1 MKFFCLFRGKSRLLK
16 TIPYIIFPGSPSTP
30 WQARGQPSGAD
41 HHQTSPSGA
50 QQHHFSISFAVMNNY
65 QAAAAAQAQ
74 AQGFGPPASPH
85 TTGARAGFPAANS
98 PGPTIDMYN
107 SSGDSVGYA
116 ALIFNISLDTPLL
129 KDGPQQCVCGGNGA
143 RSKIEASLDERQY
156 NNAELGPSC
165 RGYFNSEFRILLSPN
180 TSLSPFFST

>member
-107 SSGDSVGYA
+107 SSGDSVGYVQA
-116 ALIFNISLDTPLL
+116 ASPQPSSFPAIAVSRAPLNYSPVSFLINFDVCINKALL
-129 KDGPQQCVCGGNGA
+129 KSYPQVNNGVGRCGN
-143 RSKIEASLDERQY
+143 
-156 NNAELGPSC
+156 
-165 RGYFNSEFRILLSPN
+165 
-180 TSLSPFFST
+180 FSITLNRDL